1 MTDNQLVQFLLEQ
14 LTAMRQ
20 ENDEMRQINQD
31 LRHTIQTMTIT
42 IASLQQTI
50 QDLQDKLG
58 NNSRN
63 SSRPP
68 SSDGYSK
75 PDPKSSRKPSGKKR
89 GAQKGHPGTSLYS
102 MTKDLPV
109 DRVVQHCPGSCMQ
122 CSHFSECIQK
132 AVVQETRR
140 VLDIEVRRDVID
152 HQTML
157 MPACPYSTESLC
169 GEFPPQ
175 ITACCQYGDKLKTLA
190 VSLNVVASVPLRT
203 IAEIIRGIAALP
215 ITEGAILSFVK
226 QAADRVSET
235 VDRIWERL
243 IDEKYVHFDET
254 GMRVNGKLN
263 WTHVSCTDSL
273 TYYEGHAK
281 RGYAAMEDI
290 GVLPLFSGT
299 AIHDC
304 WAPYWKSSSDVE
316 HALCCA
322 HLLRELQ
329 WVNDHGNNQTWAN
342 PFKDLLLKMK
352 QAVEAANSQGL
363 RSLPGDELQAF
374 ELEYDQLLEL
384 GYGENPVQ
392 VISGK
397 RGRPKRGKIR
407 CLLDRL
413 KKYKASVCLF
423 ARDFNVT
430 FTNNQAERDLR
441 TFKTKIKVTGGFRAQ
456 DSMAAYLVLKSYLST
471 GIKHGHPAF
480 QSMLE
485 AFNGNP
491 ESIFQ

>member
-1 MTDNQLVQFLLEQ
+1 MTDNQLIQFLLEQ

-20 ENDEMRQINQD
+20 ENDEMRQ
-31 LRHTIQTMTIT
+31 TIQTMTIT
-42 IASLQQTI
+42 IASLQHTI

-68 SSDGYSK
+68 TSDGYSK

-102 MTKDLPV
+102 MAKDLPV

-384 GYGENPVQ
+384 GYGENPVR

-423 ARDFNVT
+423 LEDFKVP
-430 FTNNQAERDLR
+430 FDNNQAERDLR
-441 TFKTKIKVTGGFRAQ
+441 MIKVKTKVSGCFRTEDGAR
-456 DSMAAYLVLKSYLST
+456 AYLKIMSYVGTARKQGYSAYEA
-471 GIKHGHPAF
+471 IKNA
-480 QSMLE
+480 LL
-485 AFNGNP
+485 GNP
-491 ESIFQ
+491 EFIFA